1 MKKGMKNE
9 IKLTKKGQDS
19 LTGTKRQK
27 PWRKFVGKQQKI
39 NAMHV
44 NPKHKWCMKKIFV
57 KNLKIEKISVSI
69 GRETDSIDQKSGK
82 IRFLKNK
89 AF

>member
-1 MKKGMKNE
+1 
-9 IKLTKKGQDS
+9 
-19 LTGTKRQK
+19 
-27 PWRKFVGKQQKI
+27 
-39 NAMHV
+39 
-44 NPKHKWCMKKIFV
+44 MKKIFV